1 MRMAKE
7 RGVSMSAVIADLTV
21 RGLAQIDEPVQLET
35 EPSTGLPCLS
45 LGRRITSAEV
55 DQLVDE
61 DG

>member
-1 MRMAKE
+1 
-7 RGVSMSAVIADLTV
+7 MSAVIADLTV

-35 EPSTGLPCLS
+35 EPSTGLPYLS